1 MNGSALDAALYDP
14 GVTSPLLG
22 VAVFAALVALRRD
35 RIRAALG
42 RPPLVGL
49 ALVASGLGF
58 ALIGWSHAIGAP
70 DLVLPGLTLA
80 LVGGAAGLGGGGL
93 VAAIGF
99 PLLALVFV
107 IRPPEPLL
115 NALLFPLQQATVAL
129 TAGLLSLVGRAH
141 LVAGDLILTNGA
153 AFQVIEGCSGLKTIT
168 SLPLAAVAYGEL
180 VGRRGYEKAVLVA
193 LMPAIGFLANGLR
206 VLVLVFRKVP
216 AESLEHQV
224 YGVAALLVGVVGLV
238 AAEIG
243 LSRTLFRRWP
253 GGGAVEHAPVAKKGL
268 GRRAAAWALGASGV
282 AAFFFLT
289 PVGFVRGPRVE
300 RPNIEELPLELG
312 RQTARGL
319 RIDDAFLGRVRFAH
333 RFYRAYERPG
343 GDRFRVFVGLADDA
357 RRDASALSPKTAIPH
372 SGWLALERLEPA
384 ADAPPGSERFRI
396 RYDTRQTGDR
406 SLDEGDAAGG
416 GAPAGSPAIGE
427 RTVLVEHIRLGFA
440 PWELEI
446 LRAWL
451 GLDRLDRTP
460 PAPKLVLRVELD
472 AVGDPEAALLRLR
485 QFAQEI
491 VDWYRSAG

>member
-1 MNGSALDAALYDP
+1 MNGSSLDAALYDP

-42 RPPLVGL
+42 GPPLVGL

-58 ALIGWSHAIGAP
+58 ALFGWSHAIGAP
-70 DLVLPGLTLA
+70 DLVLPGLVLA
-80 LVGGAAGLGGGGL
+80 LVGGAAGLGGRAL

-99 PLLALVFV
+99 PMLALVCV

-115 NALLFPLQQATVAL
+115 NLLLFPLQQATVAL

-153 AFQVIEGCSGLKTIT
+153 AFQVVEGCSGLKTIA
-168 SLPLAAVAYGEL
+168 SLALAAVAYGEL

-193 LMPAIGFLANGLR
+193 LTPALGFLANGLR
-206 VLVLVFRKVP
+206 VLLLVFRKIP
-216 AESLEHQV
+216 AESVEHQV
-224 YGVAALLVGVVGLV
+224 YGVAALLVGVIGLV
-238 AAEIG
+238 ALEIG

-253 GGGAVEHAPVAKKGL
+253 GRVAAESTPVPRAGL
-268 GRRAAAWALGASGV
+268 GRRVAAWAVGASGV

-289 PVGFVRGPRVE
+289 PADFVRGPRLE

-312 RQTARGL
+312 GATARGL
-319 RIDDAFLGRVRFAH
+319 RIDDDFLGRVRFAH

-357 RRDASALSPKTAIPH
+357 NRDASALSPRTAIPH

-384 ADAPPGSERFRI
+384 PDAPPGSERFRI
-396 RYDTRQTGDR
+396 RYDARQTGDR
-406 SLDEGDAAGG
+406 SLDADD
-416 GAPAGSPAIGE
+416 GAEDGSRTRGE

-440 PWELEI
+440 PWEIEL

-451 GLDRLDRTP
+451 GLDRLDR
-460 PAPKLVLRVELD
+460 APRAPRLVLRVELD
-472 AVGDPEAALLRLR
+472 AVGDSEAALLRLR